1 MRERTVTN
9 ITASCELTGLLK
21 GHLEGARAAGLPPLI
36 VVLGPTASGK
46 TALGI
51 ALARFLGGEIVSA
64 DSRQVYRRLSIGT
77 AKPTAGEL
85 ALARHHLIDY
95 VEPDEPY
102 SLARFQH
109 DALAVIAELLRRGKI
124 PLLVGGTGLYVSSI
138 IQQYRLSNALPDHRL
153 RLELEKLAQEK
164 GNDAVHAELSR
175 VDPQAAARIHP
186 HNLRYL
192 IRALEIALQG
202 QDRTSDLPAAEASP
216 VKAMAPLPALP
227 GSFHSLLLTVDW
239 PRQDLYVRID
249 QRIDRQLEEGLLQ
262 EVKSLFSQYDPH
274 LPSLTSLGYADL
286 AACLKGEIPL
296 EQGIDSFKRHTRNY
310 AKRQLTWFRRF
321 RQVYSIPGTL
331 LPKIIADLSGKND

>member
-9 ITASCELTGLLK
+9 ITESSELIGLLK
-21 GHLEGARAAGLPPLI
+21 GHLEEARAAGLPPLV

-77 AKPTAGEL
+77 AKPTALENS
-85 ALARHHLIDY
+85 LARHHLIDY
-95 VEPDEPY
+95 VDPDEPY

-124 PLLVGGTGLYVSSI
+124 PLLVGGTGLYISSI
-138 IQQYRLSNALPDHRL
+138 IQNYHLSDARPDRRL

-164 GNDAVHAELSR
+164 GNDALHAELSR
-175 VDPQAAARIHP
+175 IDPQAAARIHP
-186 HNLRYL
+186 HNLRYV
-192 IRALEIALQG
+192 IRALEIASQVQNRAPNG
-202 QDRTSDLPAAEASP
+202 SAVEAWPVDTTASRPAPS
-216 VKAMAPLPALP
+216 

-239 PRQDLYVRID
+239 PRQDLYARID

-262 EVKSLFSQYDPH
+262 EVQSLFSQYDRH
-274 LPSLTSLGYADL
+274 LPSLTSLGYTDL
-286 AACLKGEIPL
+286 AACLDGKITL
-296 EQGIDSFKRHTRNY
+296 EQGVDAFKRHTRNY

-331 LPKIIADLSGKND
+331 LAEIIAALPGKND